1 MINAYTIMMAVILL
15 LGLLMRGNRAGNWKY
30 VWLSC
35 LLMFCILGLRDISTI
50 GNDSRTSYLWTFRG
64 LANRDLSQILQEYSF
79 ENNSGFFVLMKLIH
93 MLTDGDYQLFVI
105 IISAFIMLVFAHF
118 INRYSPDPMQ
128 SFCYYW
134 GLLLYLFMFSAQKQA
149 LAMTF
154 VLLAFDAIL
163 KRKLIRYLF
172 FVFLAVQFHYP
183 ALVFLPAYWLPLM
196 KPGKHLLLIYAAAI
210 LLTFVFRDQI
220 LTFMMNGYEDDTGS
234 TYSLGGA
241 TFFRTK
247 SLIMLIIVLSAVV
260 LRPPSAEDQL
270 YLLLIEFTA
279 IAVLFQTFCAFN
291 NIFERLAD
299 YYFQFSVVL
308 IPMVFDR
315 NAETR
320 SLLPARTDEVVKTVA
335 PFLFSGFGIWRMAD
349 MILTDA
355 AHFLPF
361 RFYFE

>member
-64 LANRDLSQILQEYSF
+64 LANRDLSQMLQEYSF
-79 ENNSGFFVLMKLIH
+79 ETNSGFFVLMKLIH

-163 KRKLIRYLF
+163 KRKLIRSRPGFPAGL
-172 FVFLAVQFHYP
+172 LAAADEARQTPAADLRRRYP
-183 ALVFLPAYWLPLM
+183 ADVCIPRSDSDVY
-196 KPGKHLLLIYAAAI
+196 
-210 LLTFVFRDQI
+210 D
-220 LTFMMNGYEDDTGS
+220 
-234 TYSLGGA
+234 
-241 TFFRTK
+241 
-247 SLIMLIIVLSAVV
+247 
-260 LRPPSAEDQL
+260 
-270 YLLLIEFTA
+270 
-279 IAVLFQTFCAFN
+279 
-291 NIFERLAD
+291 ERL
-299 YYFQFSVVL
+299 
-308 IPMVFDR
+308 
-315 NAETR
+315 
-320 SLLPARTDEVVKTVA
+320 
-335 PFLFSGFGIWRMAD
+335 
-349 MILTDA
+349 
-355 AHFLPF
+355 
-361 RFYFE
+361 